1 MMARALI
8 SEDRLELGRIN
19 PIIGG
24 SHADTMRLVRA
35 AVAFIGTSAENA
47 AGLDAGAIGVS
58 PDSSRGAALLCSCI
72 DVALGFEIAE
82 LSVVEVKAGPMV
94 SNGVSNDSATARTE
108 IVKGRATA
116 KTTNRKRG

>member
-1 MMARALI
+1 MARALI

-24 SHADTMRLVRA
+24 SHADTLRLVRA
-35 AVAFIGTSAENA
+35 AVAFIGASSENA
-47 AGLDAGAIGVS
+47 AGLDAGTIGVS
-58 PDSSRGAALLCSCI
+58 PDSSQGAALLCSCI

-82 LSVVEVKAGPMV
+82 LSVVEIKVELDSAGQ
-94 SNGVSNDSATARTE
+94 SIDSATARTE
-108 IVKGRATA
+108 IVKERATA

>member
-1 MMARALI
+1 MARALI

-35 AVAFIGTSAENA
+35 AVAFIGASAENA

-58 PDSSRGAALLCSCI
+58 PDSSRGAALLARCI
-72 DVALGFEIAE
+72 DAALSFEISE
-82 LSVVEVKAGPMV
+82 LSVVNVEIGPLTAQ
-94 SNGVSNDSATARTE
+94 GVATA
-108 IVKGRATA
+108 TA
-116 KTTNRKRG
+116 HALLQTVTKTTNRKRG